1 LPLVNAGERGDHP
14 ACAPGMA
21 ARRGYAEAVLSIRRV
36 PYGDPTAL
44 RLWEDMWA
52 EMGTRYGEMRSGA
65 QLEPDGIVASLVGF
79 VGGEAVGSVVVRFKD
94 YATIAPAAELKRMY
108 VVPGRRGG
116 GFARVLM
123 GAAEE
128 VTRRAGAT
136 RIILETG
143 TEQPEA
149 VSLYR
154 AIGYLPIP
162 PYGSYSH
169 SPRSLCFAK
178 DLPTRVLVVSG
189 TMGAGKSAVASAVGD
204 LLGALGARY
213 GWIDG
218 DALCQAGPANPRD
231 PYNQGLLFDALAGV
245 APAYR
250 KRGLGIIIVAR
261 VVEDPDDRARY
272 AHAFR
277 SDGGSADVTIARV
290 TAPEGVRLARIDA
303 REPEGEWR
311 EFGRA
316 RTVELE
322 ASLDSL
328 DLEDLAVENAGRPAA
343 ETAAELLDAIGW
355 RDDTF

>member
-1 LPLVNAGERGDHP
+1 
-14 ACAPGMA
+14 
-21 ARRGYAEAVLSIRRV
+21 
-36 PYGDPTAL
+36 
-44 RLWEDMWA
+44 
-52 EMGTRYGEMRSGA
+52 
-65 QLEPDGIVASLVGF
+65 LEPDGILASLVGYI
-79 VGGEAVGSVVVRFKD
+79 GDEAVGTVAVRFKA
-94 YATIAPAAELKRMY
+94 YGKSAPAAQIKRMF
-108 VVPGRRGG
+108 VVHTRRGS
-116 GFARVLM
+116 GFARILM
-123 GAAEE
+123 GAAED
-128 VTRRAGAT
+128 VARRAGAT

-149 VSLYR
+149 VALYK
-154 AIGYLPIP
+154 AIGYVQIP
-162 PYGSYSH
+162 AYGGYSRD
-169 SPRSLCFAK
+169 PGWLCFAK

-204 LLGALGARY
+204 LLGARGARY

-231 PYNQGLLFDALAGV
+231 PYNQGLLFEALEGV

-250 KRGLGIIIVAR
+250 KRGLGIVIVAR

-290 TAPEGVRLARIDA
+290 TAPEDVRLARIEA

-322 ASLDSL
+322 ASLDAL
-328 DLEDLAVENAGRPAA
+328 DLEDLTIENAGRPAA
-343 ETAAELLDAIGW
+343 EAAAELLDAIGW
-355 RDDTF
+355 RDETF

>member
-1 LPLVNAGERGDHP
+1 
-14 ACAPGMA
+14 
-21 ARRGYAEAVLSIRRV
+21 
-36 PYGDPTAL
+36 
-44 RLWEDMWA
+44 
-52 EMGTRYGEMRSGA
+52 
-65 QLEPDGIVASLVGF
+65 
-79 VGGEAVGSVVVRFKD
+79 
-94 YATIAPAAELKRMY
+94 
-108 VVPGRRGG
+108 
-116 GFARVLM
+116 
-123 GAAEE
+123 
-128 VTRRAGAT
+128 
-136 RIILETG
+136 
-143 TEQPEA
+143 
-149 VSLYR
+149 
-154 AIGYLPIP
+154 
-162 PYGSYSH
+162 
-169 SPRSLCFAK
+169 
-178 DLPTRVLVVSG
+178 
-189 TMGAGKSAVASAVGD
+189 MGAGKSAVASAVGD

>member
-1 LPLVNAGERGDHP
+1 
-14 ACAPGMA
+14 
-21 ARRGYAEAVLSIRRV
+21 
-36 PYGDPTAL
+36 
-44 RLWEDMWA
+44 
-52 EMGTRYGEMRSGA
+52 MGTRYGELRTGA
-65 QLEPDGIVASLVGF
+65 QLEPDGILASLVGY
-79 VGGEAVGSVVVRFKD
+79 VGDEAVGTVAIRFKA
-94 YATIAPAAELKRMY
+94 YGKSASAAEIKRMF
-108 VVPGRRGG
+108 VVASRRGS
-116 GFARVLM
+116 GFARILM
-123 GAAEE
+123 GAAED
-128 VTRRAGAT
+128 VARRSGAT

-162 PYGSYSH
+162 PYGNYSH
-169 SPRSLCFAK
+169 DPRSLCFAK

-189 TMGAGKSAVASAVGD
+189 SMGAGKTAVASAAAD
-204 LLGALGARY
+204 LLGARGARY

-218 DALCQAGPANPRD
+218 DALCQAGPTDPSD
-231 PYNQGLLFDALAGV
+231 PYNQGLLFEALAGV

-261 VVEDPDDRARY
+261 VVEDPDDRTRY

-290 TAPEGVRLARIDA
+290 TAPEDVRIARIEA
-303 REPEGEWR
+303 REPEGPWR

-322 ASLDSL
+322 ASLDAL
-328 DLEDLAVENAGRPAA
+328 ALEDFTVENADRPAA
-343 ETAAELLDAIGW
+343 AAAAELLDAIGW
-355 RDDTF
+355 LDDTF

>member
-1 LPLVNAGERGDHP
+1 
-14 ACAPGMA
+14 M
-21 ARRGYAEAVLSIRRV
+21 
-36 PYGDPTAL
+36 
-44 RLWEDMWA
+44 WE
-52 EMGTRYGEMRSGA
+52 EMGTRYGELRTGA
-65 QLEPDGIVASLVGF
+65 QLEPDGIVASLVGYVGY
-79 VGGEAVGSVVVRFKD
+79 VGGEAVGCVVVRFKD
-94 YATIAPAAELKRMY
+94 YASIASAAEIKRMY
-108 VVPGRRGG
+108 VKPGHRGS

-128 VTRRAGAT
+128 VARRAGAT

-162 PYGSYSH
+162 PYGNYAH
-169 SPRSLCFAK
+169 DPRSLCFAK

-189 TMGAGKSAVASAVGD
+189 SMGAGKTAVASAVGD
-204 LLGALGARY
+204 LLGARGARY
-213 GWIDG
+213 GWIDA
-218 DALCQAGPANPRD
+218 DALCQSGPAEPGD
-231 PYNQGLLFDALAGV
+231 PYNQGLLFGALAGV

-261 VVEDPDDRARY
+261 VVEDPDDRTRY

-290 TAPEGVRLARIDA
+290 TAPEDVRIARVEA
-303 REPEGEWR
+303 REPEGPWR

-322 ASLDSL
+322 ASLGAL
-328 DLEDLAVENAGRPAA
+328 ALEDFTVENAGRRAA
-343 ETAAELLDAIGW
+343 EAAAELLDVIGW
-355 RDDTF
+355 SDDTF

>member
-1 LPLVNAGERGDHP
+1 MARGST
-14 ACAPGMA
+14 GL
-21 ARRGYAEAVLSIRRV
+21 GYAEAVLTIRSV
-36 PYGDPTAL
+36 PIGDPVASRL
-44 RLWEDMWA
+44 REEMWV
-52 EMGTRYGEMRSGA
+52 EMGTRYGERGIGA
-65 QLEPDGIVASLVGF
+65 QLAPDGILALLVGY
-79 VGGEAVGSVVVRFKD
+79 VGDEAVGTVTVRSKA
-94 YATIAPAAELKRMY
+94 YGKAAPAAEIKRMF
-108 VVPGRRGG
+108 VVRSRRGS
-116 GFARVLM
+116 GFARILM
-123 GAAEE
+123 GAAED
-128 VTRRAGAT
+128 VARRAGAT

-149 VSLYR
+149 VALYR
-154 AIGYLPIP
+154 AIGYASIP
-162 PYGSYSH
+162 PYGDYVH
-169 SPRSLCFAK
+169 DPRSLGFAK
-178 DLPTRVLVVSG
+178 ELPTRVLVVSG
-189 TMGAGKSAVASAVGD
+189 TMGAGKTAVASAIGD
-204 LLGALGARY
+204 ILGGRGARF

-218 DALCQAGPANPRD
+218 DALCQAGPIAPGD
-231 PYNQGLLFDALAGV
+231 PHNQALLFDALAGV

-250 KRGLGIIIVAR
+250 KRGLGIVVIAR

-290 TAPEGVRLARIDA
+290 TAPEDVRLARIDA

-322 ASLDSL
+322 ASLDAL

-343 ETAAELLDAIGW
+343 EAAAELLDAIGW